1 MQPERQFLQSLINTI
16 NLRCSTLEH
25 TPSNPKL
32 LRAYEIR
39 NRVVYN
45 LRDQLVEILGK
56 DDAYEMI
63 NEAEKDAE
71 KWWEGRENNQKQSC
85 NFQMR
90 NTTHL

>member
-25 TPSNPKL
+25 TPSSPKL

-45 LRDQLVEILGK
+45 LRDELVEILGK
-56 DDAYEMI
+56 EDAYEMV
-63 NEAEKDAE
+63 NAAEAAAE
-71 KWWEGRENNQKQSC
+71 KWWQERETNQK
-85 NFQMR
+85 
-90 NTTHL
+90 

>member
-1 MQPERQFLQSLINTI
+1 MQTERQFLQGLIAQI
-16 NLRCSTLEH
+16 NLRTSALDN

-39 NRVVYN
+39 NRVVHN

-71 KWWEGRENNQKQSC
+71 KWWDGRGNQNQTSHERKI
-85 NFQMR
+85 
-90 NTTHL
+90 NT

>member
-1 MQPERQFLQSLINTI
+1 MQTERQFLQGLISQI
-16 NLRCSTLEH
+16 NLRTSALDN

-63 NEAEKDAE
+63 NEAERDAE
-71 KWWEGRENNQKQSC
+71 KCGRGGQNSHKRLATPSE
-85 NFQMR
+85 
-90 NTTHL
+90 

>member
-1 MQPERQFLQSLINTI
+1 MQTERQFLQGLISQI
-16 NLRCSTLEH
+16 NLRTSALDN

-45 LRDQLVEILGK
+45 LRDQLVEILRK

-71 KWWEGRENNQKQSC
+71 KWWEGRRNQLATPSE
-85 NFQMR
+85 
-90 NTTHL
+90 

>member
-1 MQPERQFLQSLINTI
+1 MQTERQFLQGLIAQI
-16 NLRCSTLEH
+16 NLRTSALDS

-63 NEAEKDAE
+63 NEAERDAE
-71 KWWEGRENNQKQSC
+71 KWWEGRAKQS
-85 NFQMR
+85 
-90 NTTHL
+90 